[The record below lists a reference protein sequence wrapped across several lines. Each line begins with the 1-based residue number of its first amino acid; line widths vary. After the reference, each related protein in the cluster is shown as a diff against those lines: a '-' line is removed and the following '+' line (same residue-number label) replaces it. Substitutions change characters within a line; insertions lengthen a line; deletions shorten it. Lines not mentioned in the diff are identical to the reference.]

1 MRISVQS
8 RIRVL
13 ALAVIAAVLSFA
25 ACGGDRAPPN
35 LGEAERPVASDS
47 VTRALTAFD
56 TVAFTVTKVW
66 ESDQDVLFT
75 FVSDLDVDRKGA
87 VYVADPVARVVTVLS
102 PAGERLRSIG
112 RKGAG
117 PGEFEGIGSIQVG
130 AGDTLF
136 VFDNILRRLSAFR
149 PQDDSVVYSRRV
161 AEQSA
166 GAPQRAYRV
175 RSGQQ
180 IVATFM
186 PPFRADLGNGQA
198 GQRRLVVRVLDAD
211 GSVERDSLL
220 IGVGNSN
227 LFMRSGSLISVGTN
241 AFGRQPIVRLSTSDH
256 LFYARSDSAVVTVVG
271 LDGRATRRCAFRANP
286 VEVTPDDL
294 AREQT
299 LTSRRLQSVLA
310 DSMPAA
316 WPTLRDIV
324 VDDRDGVW
332 FGVTGEGG
340 RVDRWV
346 LCDREGVFRGSLKLP
361 PNVMLAAVRDN
372 LLFGVA
378 QDENQVPTIH
388 LYRFKR
394 ASRTRAADARK

>member
-1 MRISVQS
+1 M
-8 RIRVL
+8 
-13 ALAVIAAVLSFA
+13 LSFG
-25 ACGGDRAPPN
+25 ACGGDRTPPN
-35 LGEAERPVASDS
+35 LGEAKLPGSVVPDS
-47 VTRALTAFD
+47 GTIELAALDTA
-56 TVAFTVTKVW
+56 AFTVTKVW
-66 ESDQDVLFT
+66 ESAEDVRLT
-75 FVSDLDVDRKGA
+75 YVLDLDVDHEGA
-87 VYVADPVARVVTVLS
+87 VYVADPMERLVTVLS

-136 VFDNILRRLSAFR
+136 VFDNILRRLTAFR

-161 AEQSA
+161 AEHGT
-166 GAPQRAYRV
+166 GAPQRAFRV

-180 IVATFM
+180 IVATYM
-186 PPFRADLGNGQA
+186 PPFRADQGDGQA
-198 GQRRLVVRVLDAD
+198 GQRHLVVRVLSAD
-211 GSVERDSLL
+211 GSVERDTLL
-220 IGVGNSN
+220 TGVGNSN
-227 LFMRSGSLISVGTN
+227 LFLRSGELISVGTN
-241 AFGRQPIVRLSTSDH
+241 AFGRQPIVRLSATDH
-256 LFYARSDSAVVTVVG
+256 LFYVRTDSSVVTVVG
-271 LDGRATRRCAFRANP
+271 LDGRATRRCAFRADP
-286 VEVTPDDL
+286 VKVTPDDL
-294 AREQT
+294 AREQA
-299 LTSRRLQSVLA
+299 LTSRRLKPVLA

-361 PNVMLAAVRDN
+361 PNVMLAAVRDS

-388 LYRFKR
+388 LYRFERTSGTR
-394 ASRTRAADARK
+394 ASDARK